1 MHNRH
6 IFIMKSD
13 TAENAMTTLEHEF
26 YNDESLTSDNWFR
39 VIGALD
45 IKNNKWIK
53 NPDEDTDRDEERL
66 HTVEGM
72 NKALNDI
79 SSKER
84 VAKLERELLEKVKKK
99 QYFEVAD
106 LANQLDGIQGASEK
120 GVDIRKE
127 IIEINPYDKFTFGLS
142 NYDFLAFN
150 EEDTELFAVVVDFHS

>member
-6 IFIMKSD
+6 IFIVKSD
-13 TAENAMTTLEHEF
+13 TAENAMGTLK
-26 YNDESLTSDNWFR
+26 YTLYDDESLTCNNWFS

-45 IKNNKWIK
+45 IKNNKWTE
-53 NPDEDTDRDEERL
+53 NPKEKPDRDDERL

-84 VAKLERELLEKVKKK
+84 FAKLERELLEKVKTK
-99 QYFEVAD
+99 QYFEVAN
-106 LANQLDGIQGASEK
+106 LANKLDGIQGVCDK
-120 GVDIRKE
+120 GVDITKE

-142 NYDFLAFN
+142 NYDGLGGN
-150 EEDTELFAVVVDFHS
+150 EDTELFAVVVDFHS

>member
-6 IFIMKSD
+6 IFIVKSD
-13 TAENAMTTLEHEF
+13 TAENAISNLDCELSA
-26 YNDESLTSDNWFR
+26 DESLTCNNWFR

-45 IKNNKWIK
+45 IKNNKWTE
-53 NPDEDTDRDEERL
+53 NPKEEPDRDDERL

-84 VAKLERELLEKVKKK
+84 FEELERELLEKVKTK
-99 QYFEVAD
+99 QYFEVAE
-106 LANQLDGIQGASEK
+106 LANELDGIQGVCDK

-142 NYDFLAFN
+142 NYDWLGGN
-150 EEDTELFAVVVDFHS
+150 EDTELFAVVVDFHS